1 MDFSSVYKINKD
13 EKVFI
18 DTNILIFLFSPDF
31 VSSRDYQV
39 DKYSKIL
46 ELLITNNNELY
57 INSLVISE
65 FINRCLRIDFEK
77 NFQNENR
84 TKDFK
89 RDYRDSNA
97 YAQTLRIIKK
107 EIKKFLK
114 LNVRQI
120 HDEFDKIDILE
131 ELDHLD
137 KLDFNDLMIVKSIE
151 TYGLKLLSDDGDFK
165 GMVDVDWY
173 L

>member
-1 MDFSSVYKINKD
+1 MDVSSVYKIDEN

-18 DTNILIFLFSPDF
+18 DANILIFLFSPDF
-31 VSSRDYQV
+31 VSSKEYQV

-46 ELLITNNNELY
+46 ELLILNNNELY

-77 NFQNENR
+77 NFQDKSRN
-84 TKDFK
+84 KDFK
-89 RDYRDSNA
+89 REYRDSA
-97 YAQTLRIIKK
+97 KYIQTLRIIKK

-114 LNVRQI
+114 LNVKQI
-120 HDEFDKIDILE
+120 HDSFDRVDILE

-165 GMVDVDWY
+165 GKVDVDWY

>member
-1 MDFSSVYKINKD
+1 MDFSAMYRIDKED
-13 EKVFI
+13 RVFI

-31 VSSRDYQV
+31 VSSHEYQV

-46 ELLITNNNELY
+46 ELLLMNNNELY

-65 FINRCLRIDFEK
+65 YINRCLRIDFEK
-77 NFQNENR
+77 NFQDKNR

-89 RDYRDSNA
+89 RDYRDSER
-97 YAQTLRIIKK
+97 YTQTLRLIKK
-107 EIKKFLK
+107 SLKKFLK
-114 LNVRQI
+114 QNVKQI
-120 HDEFDKIDILE
+120 NDGFEEIDILE
-131 ELDHLD
+131 ELNHLD

-151 TYGLKLLSDDGDFK
+151 TYGLKLLSDDGDFR
-165 GMVDVDWY
+165 GRVDIDWY

>member
-1 MDFSSVYKINKD
+1 MYRIDKED
-13 EKVFI
+13 RVFI

-31 VSSRDYQV
+31 VSSHEYQV

-46 ELLITNNNELY
+46 ELLLMNNNELY

-65 FINRCLRIDFEK
+65 YINRCLRIDFEK
-77 NFQNENR
+77 NFQDKNR

-89 RDYRDSNA
+89 RDYRDSER
-97 YAQTLRIIKK
+97 YTQTLRLIKK
-107 EIKKFLK
+107 SLKKFLK
-114 LNVRQI
+114 QNVKQI
-120 HDEFDKIDILE
+120 NDGFEEIDILE
-131 ELDHLD
+131 ELNHLD

-151 TYGLKLLSDDGDFK
+151 TYGLKLLSDDGDFR
-165 GMVDVDWY
+165 GRVDIDWY

>member
-1 MDFSSVYKINKD
+1 MYKIDKD

-18 DTNILIFLFSPDF
+18 DTNILIFLFSPEF
-31 VSSRDYQV
+31 VSSREYQV

-46 ELLITNNNELY
+46 ELLIINNNELY

-77 NFQNENR
+77 NFQDKNR

-89 RDYRDSNA
+89 KEYRDSTT
-97 YAQTLRIIKK
+97 YIQTLRIIKR

-114 LNVRQI
+114 LNVKQI
-120 HDEFDKIDILE
+120 HDNFDKVDILE
-131 ELDHLD
+131 ELDSLD

-165 GMVDVDWY
+165 GLLDVDWY

>member
-1 MDFSSVYKINKD
+1 MYKIAKD
-13 EKVFI
+13 NKVFI
-18 DTNILIFLFSPDF
+18 DTNILIFLFSPNF
-31 VSSRDYQV
+31 ISSKDYQV

-65 FINRCLRIDFEK
+65 FLNRCLRIDFEK
-77 NFQNENR
+77 NFQNGNR

-89 RDYRDSNA
+89 RDYRNSDS
-97 YAQTLRIIKK
+97 YIQTLRIIKK

-114 LNVRQI
+114 LNVKQI
-120 HDEFDKIDILE
+120 HDSFDEIDILK
-131 ELDHLD
+131 ELEHLD

-151 TYGLKLLSDDGDFK
+151 HYGLKLLSDDGDFK
-165 GMVDVDWY
+165 DRVDMNWY

>member
-1 MDFSSVYKINKD
+1 MDFSSMYKIDKN

-18 DTNILIFLFSPDF
+18 DANILIFLFSPDF
-31 VSSRDYQV
+31 VSSREYQV

-77 NFQNENR
+77 NFQDRNR

-89 RDYRDSNA
+89 RDYRDSDS
-97 YAQTLRIIKK
+97 YVKTLRIIKK

-114 LNVRQI
+114 LNVKQI
-120 HDEFDKIDILE
+120 HDDFDKVNIIE
-131 ELDHLD
+131 ELDRLD

-151 TYGLKLLSDDGDFK
+151 IYGLKLLSDDGDFR
-165 GMVDVDWY
+165 GRVDVDWY

>member
-1 MDFSSVYKINKD
+1 MDFSAMYKIAKED
-13 EKVFI
+13 RVFI

-31 VSSRDYQV
+31 VSSHEYQV

-46 ELLITNNNELY
+46 ELLLMNNNELY

-65 FINRCLRIDFEK
+65 YINRCLRIDFEK
-77 NFQNENR
+77 NFQDKNR

-89 RDYRDSNA
+89 RDYRDSER
-97 YAQTLRIIKK
+97 YTQTLRLIKK
-107 EIKKFLK
+107 SLKKFLK
-114 LNVRQI
+114 QNVKQI
-120 HDEFDKIDILE
+120 NDGFEEIDILE
-131 ELDHLD
+131 ELNHLD

-151 TYGLKLLSDDGDFK
+151 TYGLKLLSDDGDFR
-165 GMVDVDWY
+165 GRVDIDWY